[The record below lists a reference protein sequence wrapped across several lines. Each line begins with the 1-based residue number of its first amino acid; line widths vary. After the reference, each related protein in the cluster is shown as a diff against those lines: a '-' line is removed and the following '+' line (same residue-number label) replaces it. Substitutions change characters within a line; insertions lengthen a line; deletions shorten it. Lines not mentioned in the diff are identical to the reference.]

1 MFINILRT
9 KVEFEK
15 QYNTIA
21 LEHLV
26 KLFSKFSKYEI
37 LNHLIPGVVLCYMLR
52 TIGYPIWGGDW
63 TANIIV
69 AYFVGMVCSRFS
81 SLCIEEPF
89 KKFKWIEWREYEKY
103 NKAKTE
109 RPFIALLQENAN
121 MYRSLAGAFVIAL
134 VAIGYYKLRL
144 LCPFFIKVELPVLVL
159 LLALLYIFSYRK
171 QINDYVVKNIDEVN
185 KEKNE

>member
-1 MFINILRT
+1 M
-9 KVEFEK
+9 
-15 QYNTIA
+15 
-21 LEHLV
+21 EHIV

-37 LNHLIPGVVLCYMLR
+37 LNHLIPGLALCYIL
-52 TIGYPIWGGDW
+52 TLIGYCVWSTDW
-63 TANIIV
+63 VINIVV
-69 AYFVGMVCSRFS
+69 AYFVGMICSRFS

-89 KKFKWIEWREYEKY
+89 KKWKWIEWRKYEEY
-103 NKAKTE
+103 NKAKKE

-134 VAIGYYKLRL
+134 VATGYYKLRL

-171 QINDYVVKNIDEVN
+171 QINDYVDKHLKLMDDYYLVK
-185 KEKNE
+185 